1 MRLAALDLGSNS
13 FHLIV
18 VDARADGSFE
28 TLLRERE
35 MLRLGDAV
43 ARHGRI
49 PDDDCDLAEATV
61 GRLNA
66 LAQAM
71 DVEETVACATSAIR
85 EAENGS
91 ELVDRIESETGVR
104 VRVISGKDEARLIF
118 GAVRASVVIDPG
130 PALCLDLGGGSLEIT
145 VGDSAGLLWSTSLKL
160 GVGRLGA
167 DLRSDPPSPG
177 DVRRLRKRLLAAL
190 RPVAHAVADLQ
201 PRMVVVSSGTL
212 VTLVRMA
219 VAQKTG
225 EVPPSVN
232 QLRVRAKD
240 LTAVHRRIMA
250 APSVERAR
258 MPGLDGRR
266 ADQLPAGSTLLLAVL
281 ELFELAEV
289 TVSGWAL
296 REGMILEAIGRHDPV
311 DWSADP
317 RAMRRASV
325 LSLCR
330 RCNWDEAHARQV
342 ARLATDLFDQT
353 LPVHR
358 MDVADRELLE
368 YGALLHDVGEHVAA
382 DGHERHGAYLIEH
395 GRLRGFDPD
404 EVKVLSVLARFHR
417 RGTPKPTFPAFGS
430 LETDGQQRATGLVAM
445 LRVADGL
452 DRSHSGAVDGLDAV
466 LYEDHVDLVLDAAV
480 DLDLELWG
488 LRRKRE
494 LFERAFGRR
503 LDITTANAVGALP
516 RGA

>member
-1 MRLAALDLGSNS
+1 
-13 FHLIV
+13 
-18 VDARADGSFE
+18 
-28 TLLRERE
+28 
-35 MLRLGDAV
+35 
-43 ARHGRI
+43 
-49 PDDDCDLAEATV
+49 
-61 GRLNA
+61 
-66 LAQAM
+66 
-71 DVEETVACATSAIR
+71 
-85 EAENGS
+85 
-91 ELVDRIESETGVR
+91 
-104 VRVISGKDEARLIF
+104 
-118 GAVRASVVIDPG
+118 
-130 PALCLDLGGGSLEIT
+130 
-145 VGDSAGLLWSTSLKL
+145 
-160 GVGRLGA
+160 
-167 DLRSDPPSPG
+167 
-177 DVRRLRKRLLAAL
+177 
-190 RPVAHAVADLQ
+190 
-201 PRMVVVSSGTL
+201 
-212 VTLVRMA
+212 
-219 VAQKTG
+219 
-225 EVPPSVN
+225 
-232 QLRVRAKD
+232 
-240 LTAVHRRIMA
+240 
-250 APSVERAR
+250 
-258 MPGLDGRR
+258 
-266 ADQLPAGSTLLLAVL
+266 
-281 ELFELAEV
+281 
-289 TVSGWAL
+289 
-296 REGMILEAIGRHDPV
+296 
-311 DWSADP
+311 
-317 RAMRRASV
+317 
-325 LSLCR
+325 
-330 RCNWDEAHARQV
+330 V